1 MTTFTIA
8 FEERIARLRQ
18 DPLQV
23 ARDAGHA
30 GVRVVGYVGS
40 DIPIALII
48 AAGALPVRVYGWPRG
63 ATPRADRFVESSF
76 TPELRLIVEKW
87 LDGSLDHLD
96 AVVFS
101 RGDDSG
107 QRVYYYLCEL
117 QRRGLCRGPRP
128 LLFDVAT
135 LARTASIEHTV
146 DSVRLLAD
154 ALGTAPHALGQAAQR
169 MARRAE
175 LMAAVRARRALA
187 APIPASA
194 AWAVEFAA
202 GCDWRD
208 DFDSQACRWLDE
220 AQTLESPKRVMLAGD
235 PVPDNQIHLAVE
247 ACGASLVL
255 ERTASPE
262 VGAIIGND
270 PLASI
275 AHEYQRRESPVLS
288 MRNNGGWLADCARS
302 GNIDAVILWASEQD
316 EALPWEVA
324 RQMQALRAAKVP
336 ALLLARQPWEVS
348 ATVLAE
354 IARFVRALGDA
365 S

>member
-1 MTTFTIA
+1 MSTSGIT

-23 ARDAGHA
+23 ARDVAHA
-30 GVRVVGYVGS
+30 GERVVGYVGN
-40 DIPIALII
+40 DIPVALIF
-48 AAGALPVRVYGWPRG
+48 AAGAFPVRVYGWPRG

-76 TPELRLIVEKW
+76 TPELRLIAEKW

-96 AVVFS
+96 AVIFS

-107 QRVYYYLCEL
+107 QRAYYYLCEL

-135 LARTASIEHTV
+135 LARTASIEHTL
-146 DSVRLLAD
+146 DSVRLLAE
-154 ALGTAPHALGQAAQR
+154 ALGTATDKLGQAAQR
-169 MARRAE
+169 MARRAA
-175 LMAAVRARRALA
+175 LLTAVRARRALP

-220 AQTLESPKRVMLAGD
+220 AAPLGSPKRVMLAGD
-235 PVPDNQIHLAVE
+235 PVPDNQLHLAVE

-255 ERTASPE
+255 ERTMSAE
-262 VGAIIGND
+262 VGEIRGND
-270 PLASI
+270 ALGSI

-288 MRNNGGWLADCARS
+288 MRNNGWWLADCALS
-302 GNIDAVILWASEQD
+302 VKADAVILWASEQN
-316 EALPWEVA
+316 EALPWEVV
-324 RQMQALRAAKVP
+324 RQMQTLRAAKIP

-354 IARFVRALGDA
+354 VARFLNAIGEA
-365 S
+365 P